1 MNWIE
6 EITLFDVN
14 LIEWKTVVLIPT
26 LLDFSVILRMN
37 TFSTNYV
44 LGSLHEKH
52 TNKQFQISVHIFDVK
67 HWTTFGLILEE
78 GHRHFW
84 QRR

>member
-1 MNWIE
+1 MKVNAEINWIE
-6 EITLFDVN
+6 EITLFDGN

-37 TFSTNYV
+37 TFSTNNV

-52 TNKQFQISVHIFDVK
+52 TNKRFQTSGHIFDVK
-67 HWTTFGLILEE
+67 H
-78 GHRHFW
+78 
-84 QRR
+84 